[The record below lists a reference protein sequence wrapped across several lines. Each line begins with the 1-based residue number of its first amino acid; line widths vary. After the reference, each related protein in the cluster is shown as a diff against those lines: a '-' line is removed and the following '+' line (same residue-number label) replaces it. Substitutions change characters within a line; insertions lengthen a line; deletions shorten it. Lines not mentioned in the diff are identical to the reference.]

1 MHRPP
6 PHAHR
11 RPSPEK
17 NHAERKQHE
26 TFSRTRWS
34 QRSGIS
40 IRFYSAL
47 FGADPVVTKSDY
59 AKWMVE
65 DPRINFAI
73 SQRGEQIGV
82 NHLGL
87 QVDSNDEPEALR
99 TQAGAAEL
107 AAVAEKGGTC
117 CYARSDKYW
126 YTDRRGVAWETY
138 HTLNQVQFFG
148 SNAGAVVAEASCGNE
163 SQSSSAHGRQ
173 DAADRWWTV
182 IPDVAHRRDCGVL
195 TSLITCCSFAL
206 ATPRVRSWRR
216 CC

>member
-1 MHRPP
+1 MKRFHV
-6 PHAHR
+6 HVGVKDLE
-11 RPSPEK
+11 S
-17 NHAERKQHE
+17 
-26 TFSRTRWS
+26 
-34 QRSGIS
+34 S

-87 QVDSNDEPEALR
+87 QVDSNEELEALR
-99 TQAGAAEL
+99 TQAGSAEL

-126 YTDRRGVAWETY
+126 YTDPQGVAWETY
-138 HTLNQVQFFG
+138 HTLNQVEFFG
-148 SNAGAVVAEASCGNE
+148 SDAGAAVAEASCGNG
-163 SQSSSAHGRQ
+163 SQSSCCAPTGDTQPTRRERASAG
-173 DAADRWWTV
+173 
-182 IPDVAHRRDCGVL
+182 
-195 TSLITCCSFAL
+195 CC
-206 ATPRVRSWRR
+206 T
-216 CC
+216 